1 MRWKT
6 GDKTYGLQK
15 PTQHFVSQKRCIR
28 FVITIQFSTAPAI
41 LSRLKRLVLL
51 ASSCFVKSKPKE
63 SFWPITSGPD
73 NPVNQSELVAKH
85 VTGAKGGKYV
95 WDHGTFGV
103 AFVVPDL
110 VKQWREIQL

>member
-15 PTQHFVSQKRCIR
+15 PTQHFVSQKR
-28 FVITIQFSTAPAI
+28 FVITIPFSTAPAG
-41 LSRLKRLVLL
+41 LSRLERLVLL

-73 NPVNQSELVAKH
+73 NPVNQSELVVKH
-85 VTGAKGGKYV
+85 VTGTKGDETVELSVLLFLCRG
-95 WDHGTFGV
+95 
-103 AFVVPDL
+103 
-110 VKQWREIQL
+110 

>member
-28 FVITIQFSTAPAI
+28 FVITIPAG
-41 LSRLKRLVLL
+41 LSRLERVVLLACLL
-51 ASSCFVKSKPKE
+51 ASSNQNQRNHSDR
-63 SFWPITSGPD
+63 SHQAQN
-73 NPVNQSELVAKH
+73 NPVNKSELVAKH

-95 WDHGTFGV
+95 
-103 AFVVPDL
+103 
-110 VKQWREIQL
+110 